1 MDDDSPEHRRERE
14 ELHAYLDKVE
24 LEFEAFQEEV
34 RREVQETGG
43 YLQTFD
49 EAAHADMEEFIAQAM
64 EEWTGTG
71 LNRVST
77 LNVLTFLSIHRSLCR
92 SITVY
97 LIVSSL
103 CYASL
108 FQFLQYLGDQNFS
121 SFLKKKLF

>member
-14 ELHAYLDKVE
+14 ELNAYLDKVE

-77 LNVLTFLSIHRSLCR
+77 PN
-92 SITVY
+92 
-97 LIVSSL
+97 
-103 CYASL
+103 
-108 FQFLQYLGDQNFS
+108 
-121 SFLKKKLF
+121 

>member
-77 LNVLTFLSIHRSLCR
+77 LN
-92 SITVY
+92 
-97 LIVSSL
+97 
-103 CYASL
+103 
-108 FQFLQYLGDQNFS
+108 
-121 SFLKKKLF
+121 